1 MAVIEFPV
9 IDLAATGE
17 NITKL
22 RKDKGLSVR
31 DIQVWFGFEGPQA
44 IYKWQHGL
52 CLPTVDNL
60 IALSALLGVPMDQ
73 ILVLRGEQS
82 DRKMNGQQAESC
94 CSDFLPSSALS
105 DTTGVQVHIR
115 QLSCAVSL
123 PDHKGSQSKL
133 SRDVDR
139 SQFQVGSFSCNEN
152 HGLTT
157 LQLCGGVRVHR
168 GEEQEYGSCGSAV
181 PDDDRWK
188 NQWTYSDNP
197 EAGLGSRRTANNYA
211 ALQFICI

>member
-31 DIQVWFGFEGPQA
+31 DIQAWFGFEGPQA

-94 CSDFLPSSALS
+94 CSDFFALF
-105 DTTGVQVHIR
+105 
-115 QLSCAVSL
+115 
-123 PDHKGSQSKL
+123 GSF
-133 SRDVDR
+133 RYDR
-139 SQFQVGSFSCNEN
+139 SPSTHPPSVLRCFPS
-152 HGLTT
+152 
-157 LQLCGGVRVHR
+157 
-168 GEEQEYGSCGSAV
+168 
-181 PDDDRWK
+181 
-188 NQWTYSDNP
+188 
-197 EAGLGSRRTANNYA
+197 
-211 ALQFICI
+211 

>member
-31 DIQVWFGFEGPQA
+31 DIQAWFGFEGPQA

-82 DRKMNGQQAESC
+82 NREMNGQQAESC
-94 CSDFLPSSALS
+94 CSDYFCPLRLF
-105 DTTGVQVHIR
+105 QIR
-115 QLSCAVSL
+115 QE
-123 PDHKGSQSKL
+123 SKYTSANCPAPIL
-133 SRDVDR
+133 V
-139 SQFQVGSFSCNEN
+139 
-152 HGLTT
+152 LTIKA
-157 LQLCGGVRVHR
+157 VRVI
-168 GEEQEYGSCGSAV
+168 SATV
-181 PDDDRWK
+181 SGDH
-188 NQWTYSDNP
+188 S
-197 EAGLGSRRTANNYA
+197 GHHV
-211 ALQFICI
+211 